1 MSRSTR
7 YALLIS
13 VLGVTSTTASA
24 QLGAYAMASGAFLGS
39 TGTLSP
45 SQTSVEDSGF
55 GAYGATF
62 GAYDNFLHFG
72 LVKLGADA
80 RYFFANSSNSS
91 VVSNKVRGGLGGP
104 RVAFTLPFVPL
115 KPYVQA
121 EFGGVLTNYGFQS
134 NEVAKFA
141 YQIQGGVD
149 YTVVPHLDVRAEY
162 GGGQV
167 GGVFHSQTLQE
178 AGLGAVLRF

>member
-1 MSRSTR
+1 MLLFNRC
-7 YALLIS
+7 ALLLS
-13 VLGVTSTTASA
+13 FTAVSGITAFA
-24 QLGAYAMASGAFLGS
+24 QFGAYATASGAFLGS
-39 TGTLSP
+39 TGTLSA

-62 GAYDNFLHFG
+62 GAYDTFLSFG
-72 LVKLGADA
+72 PVKLGADA
-80 RYFFANSSNSS
+80 RYFFANSSNGS

-104 RVAFTLPFVPL
+104 RLVVKLPFLSL

-134 NEVAKFA
+134 NEVSKFA

-149 YTVVPHLDVRAEY
+149 YTLVPHLDVRAEY

-167 GGVFHSQTLQE
+167 GGVFRSQSLQE

>member
-1 MSRSTR
+1 MQLYPRCV
-7 YALLIS
+7 LLLS
-13 VLGVTSTTASA
+13 VVGVAGSTASA
-24 QLGAYAMASGAFLGS
+24 QLGAYAMASGTFVGS
-39 TGTLSP
+39 TGTLSA
-45 SQTSVEDSGF
+45 SQTYVEDSGF

-62 GAYDNFLHFG
+62 GAYDTFLHFG
-72 LVKLGADA
+72 PVKLGADA
-80 RYFFANSSNSS
+80 RYFFASSSNGS
-91 VVSNKVRGGLGGP
+91 VVSNQVRGGLGGP
-104 RVAFTLPFVPL
+104 RLVVQLPFVAL

-149 YTVVPHLDVRAEY
+149 YAIVPHLDIRAEY

-167 GGVFHSQTLQE
+167 GGVFRSQTLQE

>member
-1 MSRSTR
+1 MR
-7 YALLIS
+7 
-13 VLGVTSTTASA
+13 
-24 QLGAYAMASGAFLGS
+24 QL
-39 TGTLSP
+39 
-45 SQTSVEDSGF
+45 
-55 GAYGATF
+55 
-62 GAYDNFLHFG
+62 
-72 LVKLGADA
+72 
-80 RYFFANSSNSS
+80 
-91 VVSNKVRGGLGGP
+91 RGGLGGP
-104 RVAFTLPFVPL
+104 RLAFTLPFVPL

-149 YTVVPHLDVRAEY
+149 YTIVPHLDVRAEY

-167 GGVFHSQTLQE
+167 GGVFRSQTLQE